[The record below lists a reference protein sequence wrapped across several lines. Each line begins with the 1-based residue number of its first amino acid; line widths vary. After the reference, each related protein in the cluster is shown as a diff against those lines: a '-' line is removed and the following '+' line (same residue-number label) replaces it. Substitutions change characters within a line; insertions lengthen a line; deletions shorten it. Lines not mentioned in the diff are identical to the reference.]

1 MRRIKLFEDFMEDD
15 LELTDMDKDQ
25 IREWLKKYEKY
36 FNFHDTGA
44 FLSSI
49 DQVTKDC
56 VAQLGFDKSKTE
68 VVQDYIESLQD
79 LSDGLSFVMS
89 PGPEL
94 QYTTIDQVT
103 RFQY

>member
-15 LELTDMDKDQ
+15 LELSDMQKDQ

-36 FNFHDTGA
+36 FNFQDTGN
-44 FLSSI
+44 FFDSV
-49 DQVTKDC
+49 DQITKDC
-56 VAQLGFDKSKTE
+56 VSQLGFDKSKTG
-68 VVQDYIESLQD
+68 VVQDYIESLQG

-94 QYTTIDQVT
+94 QYNTIDQVV